1 MNDDREILRILE
13 RDARISVE
21 KLAAMTGLSAERVR
35 TTIQAAEADGRIRA
49 YRARIDWE
57 RSGDARVFAFIDLAV
72 QPQRDLGY
80 DPIAE
85 HIYRFPEVHSVYL
98 VSGSQDLRVVL
109 EGKTIQEVASFVAEK
124 LAPIEGVRGTTTNF
138 LLKKY
143 KDDGVIFHE
152 PSSDRR
158 LAVTP

>member
-1 MNDDREILRILE
+1 MNEDLEILKILE

-21 KLAAMTGLSAERVR
+21 KLAAMTGRSAESVR
-35 TTIQAAEADGRIRA
+35 ATIAAAEADGRIRA

-57 RSGDARVFAFIDLAV
+57 KTGESRVFAFIDLAV

-80 DPIAE
+80 DHIAE
-85 HIYRFPEVHSVYL
+85 RVYRYPEVHSVFL
-98 VSGSQDLRVVL
+98 VSGSQDLRVVV
-109 EGKTIQEVASFVAEK
+109 EGATIQEIANFVAEK
-124 LAPIEGVRGTTTNF
+124 LAPIDGVRGTTTNF

-152 PSSDRR
+152 PSTDRR
-158 LAVTP
+158 LAVAP